1 MRKYIATAA
10 IALLATGVSAAPTGE
25 RLAYVV
31 GCVNC
36 HHQTPKEIINAPP
49 LMVVQTYSLPEF
61 TYFLRTGLT
70 RTGRNLPQLGSIM
83 GIVAV
88 EQFSHMT
95 DDEIKSIYE
104 FLKNDWNVQRAS
116 AEEKKIP
123 SLYKAESKK
132 KPQ

>member
-61 TYFLRTGLT
+61 TYFLRTGLM